1 MENQDRII
9 PSVVVKQI
17 TFNDDNTY
25 DFKPDDIVLLV
36 GPNNVGKSRAIKDL
50 RDDLNGISDSP
61 QSKVIIKNVEY
72 TTSNFFAETLQEY
85 FERNIPPNEY
95 GGYNVYI
102 NQYHTDTFPTDVFFN
117 YTEEKQ
123 FYKVLFSFLSTENRL
138 EITQPIKFNSFIDV
152 HALNMMQ
159 KLEYSSESIY
169 TLNKYLR
176 KSFEKCI
183 DTFEEYLNGGIIK
196 KYKIGYAEE
205 IVYAIKANKRV
216 NTDKLKDM
224 DDLYDQ
230 GDGIRSAVAIL
241 SSLIANEHS
250 LFLID
255 EPETFLHPPQARM
268 LGRDIVEL
276 SHDKQCFI
284 STHSIDFIKGILE
297 SGSQRVKLI
306 KIDRTR
312 NINMFNIIDGDVISQ
327 IANDKNLKYTN
338 ILDGLFYSQ
347 LVLCEDESDCK
358 FYSAVLEHLD
368 SKTYQSTL
376 FCAVGGKH
384 QFKKI
389 VPLLNG
395 LQINYIIVADIDL
408 IDDIIFLK
416 QLMNSIESNCYDKI
430 QFQHKEFIEKYRAKV
445 NPQLKTQAKLKSDIN
460 ALLTY
465 SDYMTESVARQIKD
479 LLKAPNAFALLKKD
493 GIHSLPEGECSS
505 LFYEIKNFL
514 NSHKTF
520 ILECGEIEQLV
531 SNVDGHGISWVEKTY
546 EKYPDI
552 GGSVYDEARRF
563 IKSVFRL
570 S

>member
-1 MENQDRII
+1 MKNQDRII

-61 QSKVIIKNVEY
+61 QPKVIIKNVEY

-159 KLEYSSESIY
+159 KLEYSSEAIY

-205 IVYAIKANKRV
+205 IVDAINANKRV

-276 SHDKQCFI
+276 SHGKQCFI

-297 SGSQRVKLI
+297 SDSQRVKLI
-306 KIDRTR
+306 KIERTE
-312 NINMFNIIDGDVISQ
+312 NINTFKIVDRDIITH
-327 IANDKNLKYTN
+327 IANDKNLRYTN
-338 ILDGLFYSQ
+338 ILDGLFYHQ
-347 LVLCEDESDCK
+347 LVLCENESDCK
-358 FYSAVLEHLD
+358 FYSTVLEYLNP
-368 SKTYQSTL
+368 STYQDTL

-389 VPLLNG
+389 VPLLNK
-395 LQINYIIVADIDL
+395 LNINYCIIADIDL
-408 IDDIIFLK
+408 INNDDALM
-416 QLMNSIESNCYDKI
+416 QLMNTIKENCYEWI
-430 QFQHKEFIEKYRAKV
+430 SHKHHRFLENYKKNV
-445 NPQLKTQAKLKSDIN
+445 TPQVKTQNEIKFEIEESFTNKKYMDDSTAEKIKGILKNIS
-460 ALLTY
+460 
-465 SDYMTESVARQIKD
+465 
-479 LLKAPNAFALLKKD
+479 AFALLKSSGKS
-493 GIHSLPEGECSS
+493 ILPQGECSS
-505 LFYEIKNFL
+505 LFREIIKFL
-514 NSHKTF
+514 NDHNVF
-520 ILECGEIEQLV
+520 ILECGEIERLV
-531 SNVDGHGISWVEKTY
+531 PDVDGHGISWVEKTF

-570 S
+570 

>member
-1 MENQDRII
+1 MRKQGRII

-17 TFNDDNTY
+17 TFNNDKPFDLR
-25 DFKPDDIVLLV
+25 PDDIVLLV

-50 RDDLNGISDSP
+50 RDDLNGIGDSP
-61 QSKVIIKNVEY
+61 QSRVIIKEIEY
-72 TTSNFFAETLQEY
+72 TTSGFTAEALMEFFKKNRIPNDLGEY
-85 FERNIPPNEY
+85 YFS
-95 GGYNVYI
+95 VD
-102 NQYHTDTFPTDVFFN
+102 QYHN
-117 YTEEKQ
+117 YTFTTSDFLNYSDERI
-123 FYKVLFSFLSTENRL
+123 FYKALFSFLSTENRL
-138 EITQPIKFNSFIDV
+138 DITQPIKFPSITDN
-152 HALNMMQ
+152 HAISIM
-159 KLEYSSESIY
+159 KELEHDSESINQ
-169 TLNKYLR
+169 LN
-176 KSFEKCI
+176 
-183 DTFEEYLNGGIIK
+183 EYLGRSFDKWIDVFEDYLHDGIVK
-196 KYKIGYAEE
+196 KYKIGSIQE
-205 IVYAIKANKRV
+205 IVEALNADKRTNANKLR
-216 NTDKLKDM
+216 NM
-224 DDLYDQ
+224 DDLQDQ
-230 GDGIRSAVAIL
+230 GDGIRSAVATL
-241 SSLIANEHS
+241 ASLIVNEHL

-268 LGRDIVEL
+268 LGRNIVKL
-276 SHDKQCFI
+276 SQGKQCFI
-284 STHSIDFIKGILE
+284 STHSIDFIKGVLE
-297 SGSQRVKLI
+297 SGYQRVKII
-306 KIDRTR
+306 KIDRTENTNR
-312 NINMFNIIDGDVISQ
+312 FNIIDGDVISQ

-460 ALLTY
+460 ALLTD

-479 LLKAPNAFALLKKD
+479 LLKIPNAFALLKKE

-531 SNVDGHGISWVEKTY
+531 SDVDGHGISWVEKTF

-570 S
+570 